1 MATFECASAAQ
12 DLYIYGLLLG
22 FVVGCA
28 GGYMLSS
35 VLNGSLK

>member
-22 FVVGCA
+22 GVIGIG
-28 GGYMLSS
+28 GGYMLGA
-35 VLNGSLK
+35 VLSGGMK